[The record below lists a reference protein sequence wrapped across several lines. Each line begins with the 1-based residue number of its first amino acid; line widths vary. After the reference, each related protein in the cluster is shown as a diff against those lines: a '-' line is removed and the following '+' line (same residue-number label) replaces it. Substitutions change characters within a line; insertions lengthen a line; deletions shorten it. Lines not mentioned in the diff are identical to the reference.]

1 MVDLII
7 KKEDFWLFKGFPLI
21 PRLII
26 GFLLAITGIVFQIVL
41 PIGGIFPFEQTE
53 ISIGSFL
60 IGLILIIA
68 AILLLYPKRMKLTE
82 EPKLSEEKPIWIDS
96 KMKVL
101 SDYFNL
107 LNNRERKQK
116 KFAAI
121 FDLKK
126 PKGRWLFVT
135 IIFGIGILYI
145 LFLAIANRLFISTSL
160 FLVDIYL
167 FIIPLWFII
176 RIDYW
181 EPEILRKI
189 LFYYQF
195 TQQEEL
201 EEIEFITTPAIE
213 LQQLADKG
221 VKGEVMLPTN
231 VRFMID
237 FEDQPASFDSLSAQI
252 ILNESMGNKFP
263 SFVCFLRMK
272 KPKNWQ
278 PLKKDIAYADR
289 IIKIQHILE
298 ERNLHLFVLS
308 KSPKVEDPNHTSPK
322 EASKIFRRAYKMMID
337 FADENVTKKEMEV
350 STDE

>member
-1 MVDLII
+1 MVNLTI
-7 KKEDFWLFKGFPLI
+7 KKEDFWLFKGFSLI
-21 PRLII
+21 PRLIT
-26 GFLLAITGIVFQIVL
+26 GFLLAIVGIIFQIIL
-41 PIGGIFPFEQTE
+41 PIGGIFPFEQTKV
-53 ISIGSFL
+53 SIGSFL
-60 IGLILIIA
+60 IGLLCIIA
-68 AILLLYPKRMKLTE
+68 AAFLLYPKRMELSE
-82 EPKLSEEKPIWIDS
+82 EPKLSEEKPIWVDS

-116 KFAAI
+116 KIAAM

-126 PKGRWLFVT
+126 SKGRWIFITILFGVG
-135 IIFGIGILYI
+135 FLYI
-145 LFLAIANRLFISTSL
+145 LFLAVANRLFLSTSL
-160 FLVDIYL
+160 FLVDFYIL
-167 FIIPLWFII
+167 ILPLWFVI

-201 EEIEFITTPAIE
+201 EEIEFITTPAIQ
-213 LQQLADKG
+213 LQQLVESG
-221 VKGEVMLPTN
+221 VKGEVMLPIN

-237 FEDQPASFDSLSAQI
+237 FADQPASFESLSAQI
-252 ILNESMGNKFP
+252 VINESMGNKFP

-289 IIKIQHILE
+289 IIKIQHIIE
-298 ERNLHLFVLS
+298 EKNLHLFVLS

-337 FADENVTKKEMEV
+337 FGDESESKKKMDV
-350 STDE
+350 LSDE